1 MKESEKQLIKNK
13 SYIMMFYQLVKEIKG
28 KEIRNGF

>member
-13 SYIMMFYQLVKEIKG
+13 SYYDVLPTSKRIKG

>member
-13 SYIMMFYQLVKEIKG
+13 SYYDVLPTSNRNKEG

>member
-13 SYIMMFYQLVKEIKG
+13 SYYDVLPLVKEIKG